1 MTEAKTLYSTVMK
14 QVFFEPGKAKI
25 YSTGSLDIK
34 GGSDLEYSIGTND
47 MGKVTCFQVADNNYM
62 WIYRNTGIAVENE
75 EDIATELEIADRDYD
90 VILDCS
96 GAKVFD
102 VTIPG
107 TLGSGG
113 TWWSGETDKSKLHFH
128 HIDPSK
134 KEFTI
139 GKMRNYSLDK
149 IQQEIDKCE
158 VLCAHCHETFHQ
170 LNKWH
175 GITLEEY
182 LN

>member
-1 MTEAKTLYSTVMK
+1 METKICSKCGIEKPLNQFYKHGFNSKGEQTYRSDCKECQRKYDLSRLNQRVEFVNARKIKCAK
-14 QVFFEPGKAKI
+14 
-25 YSTGSLDIK
+25 
-34 GGSDLEYSIGTND
+34 
-47 MGKVTCFQVADNNYM
+47 C
-62 WIYRNTGIAVENE
+62 
-75 EDIATELEIADRDYD
+75 
-90 VILDCS
+90 
-96 GAKVFD
+96 
-102 VTIPG
+102 
-107 TLGSGG
+107 
-113 TWWSGETDKSKLHFH
+113 GETDKSKLHFH